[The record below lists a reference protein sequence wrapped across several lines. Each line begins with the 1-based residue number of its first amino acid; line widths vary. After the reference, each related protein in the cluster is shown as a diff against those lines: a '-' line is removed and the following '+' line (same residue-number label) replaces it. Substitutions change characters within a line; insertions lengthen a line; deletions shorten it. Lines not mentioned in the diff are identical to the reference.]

1 MEFANFYHKSAIIKA
16 ETPKQAVKIY
26 IETELFYS
34 VSDDD
39 IAYED
44 DSVYV
49 NVLVD
54 EQNTQA
60 QKHEIE
66 MWKKGLLKLYID
78 DISISVNHLEKVIF

>member
-1 MEFANFYHKSAIIKA
+1 MGFANSYHRSEIIKA
-16 ETPKQAVKIY
+16 NTPKEAVKIY
-26 IETELFYS
+26 IKTELLYD

-39 IAYED
+39 ITYED
-44 DSVYV
+44 DRVYV

-60 QKHEIE
+60 NRQEVE